1 MVVHCTLL
9 FYTDFVLISGS
20 CTDGTLRLME
30 GGSEYEGRLEVCFSD
45 RWGTFGS
52 DGWTQIN
59 TQVVCNDL
67 GYDLSGN

>member
-1 MVVHCTLL
+1 M
-9 FYTDFVLISGS
+9 DFAGS
-20 CTDGTLRLME
+20 CTDGTIRLME
-30 GGSEYEGRLEVCFSD
+30 GESEYEGRLEVCFSD
-45 RWGTFGS
+45 RWGTVGS

>member
-1 MVVHCTLL
+1 MVVI
-9 FYTDFVLISGS
+9 LIAGN

-30 GGSEYEGRLEVCFSD
+30 GKSEYEGRLEVCFNR

-52 DGWTQIN
+52 DGWTEIN